1 MNLSAPKYATMRQQ
15 LCGEYV
21 LGTLRGGARRRF
33 SQLLRRDASLA
44 AEVALWEAQLTPLS
58 SHISPQAPSDSV
70 WQSIEARLFAA
81 NLATDSATKPVR
93 APVETKTS
101 WWNNLVLWR
110 SASFGSAA
118 AAFAM
123 AAVLLVGKPSP
134 LSGPPMAT
142 AVLAD
147 AGDARIIVEQPK
159 HGTVMVHMVKPW
171 KASTGTSME
180 LWIIP
185 KDGAPISL
193 GLINDVGDTKITSK
207 QVDRIMAAGATVA
220 LSKEAKGG
228 STTGKP
234 AMVLCQGMLAVMPA
248 QKTGVPTTKPLI

>member
-1 MNLSAPKYATMRQQ
+1 MNLSAPKYATVRQQ

-33 SQLLRRDASLA
+33 AQLLRRDARLA
-44 AEVALWEAQLTPLS
+44 LDVALWEAQLTPLA
-58 SHISPQAPSDSV
+58 SHISPQAPSNAV

-81 NLATDSATKPVR
+81 NLATKPIR

-110 SASFGSAA
+110 TASFGSAA
-118 AAFAM
+118 AAFALG
-123 AAVLLVGKPSP
+123 AVLLVGKPSP

-159 HGTVMVHMVKPW
+159 HGMVMVHMVKPW
-171 KASTGTSME
+171 KASTGTSLE

-193 GLINDVGDTKITSK
+193 GLINDEGDTKITSK
-207 QVDRIMAAGATVA
+207 QVDRIMAVGATVA
-220 LSKEAKGG
+220 LSKEVKGG

-248 QKTGVPTTKPLI
+248 RKGDTPAKKPLI